1 MTFSVPTLLESLH
14 KGIEA
19 RLTIARAAIG
29 HSGSKGDASEAIWLD
44 LLETYLPKRYSV
56 TRGHVCDSQNG
67 FSEQMDVIVYDR
79 QYSPLIF
86 GFEGQK
92 VIPAE
97 SVYAV
102 FEAKQVIDAELL
114 EYARKKVASVRK
126 LHRTSLPVPHVSGTA
141 DAKKPQRIIGGFLS
155 LDSGW
160 SPPLGDTLA
169 KHLKGHDDEHRLDMG
184 CVAIHGNFLC
194 DGVDISVAPTD
205 KAATAFLFELTAR
218 LQQLATV
225 PMVDVRAYAAWLDKI

>member
-1 MTFSVPTLLESLH
+1 MTFSIPTLLESLH

-29 HSGSKGDASEAIWLD
+29 HPGSKGDASEAIWLD
-44 LLETYLPKRYSV
+44 LLETYLPRRYSV
-56 TRGHVCDSQNG
+56 TKGHVCDSQNA

-102 FEAKQVIDAELL
+102 FEAKQIIDANML
-114 EYARKKVASVRK
+114 EYARNKVASVRR
-126 LHRTSLPVPHVSGTA
+126 LHRTSLPVPHVGGMA
-141 DAKKPQRIIGGFLS
+141 DAKEPQGIIGGFLC

-160 SPPLGDTLA
+160 SPPLGDTLLE
-169 KHLKGHDDEHRLDMG
+169 HLKGHDDQSRLDMG
-184 CVAIHGNFLC
+184 CVAIHGNFVC
-194 DGVDISVAPTD
+194 DGEEVTIIQTD

-225 PMVDVRAYAAWLDKI
+225 PMVDVRAYAAWLEKL